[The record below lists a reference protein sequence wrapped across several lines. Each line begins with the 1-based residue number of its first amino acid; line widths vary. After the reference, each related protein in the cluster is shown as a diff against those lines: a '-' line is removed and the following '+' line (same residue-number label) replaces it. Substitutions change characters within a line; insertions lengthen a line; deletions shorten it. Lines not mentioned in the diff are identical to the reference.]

1 MRENYH
7 ILCITI
13 AASLMLHLSAFYSIL
28 WDKRIYK
35 KDVQRHT
42 ALVAVNIQPP
52 QKAPEKVIVDL
63 PEPPPETEPLPTPQ
77 PKPVK
82 KPKVKTSLKSKRI
95 KKMPQKILKK
105 PEAVKPPPKKTL
117 PPSNKP
123 ASKNAPADSGNVK
136 PVFGLSPDSMSK
148 SGASSIAVRTGNTL
162 MQEQEEE
169 FIPPEKVKNYT
180 SVPVFELSTLPVYK
194 HTVNPV
200 YPPSLK
206 KKEIEGKVLLSA
218 TIDENGQ
225 VVNIKVKR
233 SDNELFSQAAIAAL
247 KQYSFTP
254 GEQNGKPVTTTIDIP
269 IAFILD
275 E

>member
-1 MRENYH
+1 MKENNH
-7 ILCITI
+7 ILYITI
-13 AASLMLHLSAFYSIL
+13 AASLMLHLSVFYSIS
-28 WDKRIYK
+28 WDKSISK
-35 KDVQRHT
+35 KNVQCQT

-52 QKAPEKVIVDL
+52 QKASEKVVVDL
-63 PEPPPETEPLPTPQ
+63 PEPPPKTKPLPM
-77 PKPVK
+77 PKPVQ
-82 KPKVKTSLKSKRI
+82 KPKVKTSLTPKRI
-95 KKMPQKILKK
+95 KKMPQNIYKK
-105 PEAVKPPPKKTL
+105 FEAVKPALKKAL

-123 ASKNAPADSGNVK
+123 ASKNSPADSGNVK
-136 PVFGLSPDSMSK
+136 PVFGLNRDSMSR
-148 SGASSIAVRTGNTL
+148 SGESSIVMRTGNTL

-169 FIPPEKVKNYT
+169 FTHPEEVIKYT
-180 SVPVFELSTLPVYK
+180 SVPVIELSTLPVYK
-194 HTVNPV
+194 HTVDPV

-206 KKEIEGKVLLSA
+206 EKEIEGKVLLAA
-218 TIDENGQ
+218 TIDENGK

-247 KQYSFTP
+247 KQSSFAP